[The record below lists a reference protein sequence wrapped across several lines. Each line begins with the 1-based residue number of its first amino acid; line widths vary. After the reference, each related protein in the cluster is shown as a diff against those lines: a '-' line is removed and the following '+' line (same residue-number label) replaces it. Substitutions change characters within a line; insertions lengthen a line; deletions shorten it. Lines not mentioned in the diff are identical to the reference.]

1 MELVSVGEIGDIY
14 LPKDVADVLNG
25 EADGILCACLMMGYE
40 LDFRD
45 DLIKGK
51 DKKVRVA
58 VVGAYKEQD
67 YYFEIR
73 MYCDQNNV
81 VHRIAFNF
89 NEDILVDVKQKAL
102 GKGLTVNVL
111 NCIEIDTDE
120 EMTRLFSL
128 IRELLI

>member
-1 MELVSVGEIGDIY
+1 MEVVSVGEIGDIY
-14 LPKDVADVLNG
+14 LPKDVADVFNG

-51 DKKVRVA
+51 DKKIRVA

-102 GKGLTVNVL
+102 RKGLTVNVL
-111 NCIEIDTDE
+111 NCIEIDTDD